1 MDIEAYRSYCLAKA
15 GTTEGFPF
23 DGNTLVIKVGD
34 KMFTAFDVDR
44 FESVNLKCQ
53 PENAI
58 ELRANY
64 DGIIPGYHMNKKHWN
79 TVLMDGSV
87 PDKLICKLIDQSYE
101 LVVKGMTKKQR
112 EELNLTI

>member
-1 MDIEAYRSYCLAKA
+1 MDIESFRSYCLAKS

-23 DGNTLVIKVGD
+23 DENTLVIKVGN
-34 KMFTAFDVDR
+34 KMFTAFDVDH
-44 FESVNLKCQ
+44 FESVNLKCK
-53 PENAI
+53 PDYAT
-58 ELRANY
+58 ELRTNY

-87 PDKLICKLIDQSYE
+87 PDKLIYELIDLSYE
-101 LVVKGMTKKQR
+101 LVIKGMTKKQR